1 MSSSSQEKFNGV
13 IFVSKYKMPSFLIG
27 KSMDK
32 LTTKKFSNNTGI
44 FTSNDYII
52 NINQNK

>member
-1 MSSSSQEKFNGV
+1 
-13 IFVSKYKMPSFLIG
+13 
-27 KSMDK
+27 MDK
-32 LTTKKFSNNTGI
+32 LTTKKFSNNTEI